1 MSEALLMSDGKARPG
16 PRDGPIRVLHLRDSP
31 WIDGPGRTIL
41 ESATHVDP
49 ARVEYH
55 IGAFTNA
62 DSSGPHPLVEAAR
75 ARQLH
80 VHAIPDLGG
89 VGTMLVDR
97 ILEVVDRHRIQI
109 LHTHEFRS
117 DILGLLCRR
126 RRDLILMTTAHGW
139 ISNDWRG
146 HVFRIAN
153 KVLLRWFDKVILVSN
168 AMRRGLPR
176 WWVTDRHVQVLHNAL
191 LLESY
196 GAAVLKAERPLVNP
210 RGKVRLL
217 NVGRLSPEKGQEL
230 LLRVVAGMR
239 GRYPGLELQ
248 FAGVGPLE
256 AKLRKL
262 AGDLGIAEHVGFLG
276 FIRDMPA
283 VYAETDLVVQ
293 SSFTEGLPNV
303 ILEAAYLRVPIVA
316 TDVGGTGEVIEHGQS
331 GWLVAPRSESALEA
345 GIEAFLKDPAGF
357 ASMADKASSR
367 IVEGFSF
374 QARTEKLMSLYESLL
389 AERV

>member
-1 MSEALLMSDGKARPG
+1 MSGSLLVPDGVPAPS
-16 PRDGPIRVLHLRDSP
+16 PRGEPIRVLHLRDSP
-31 WIDGPGRTIL
+31 WVDGPGRTIL
-41 ESATHVDP
+41 ESATHVNPD
-49 ARVEYH
+49 RVEYH

-62 DSSGPHPLVEAAR
+62 DSTAPHPLVEAAR
-75 ARQLH
+75 VRHLH

-89 VGTMLVDR
+89 VGTALVDR

-126 RRDLILMTTAHGW
+126 RRNLILMTTAHGW

-146 HVFRIAN
+146 HLFRIAN
-153 KVLLRWFDKVILVSN
+153 KVLLRWFDKVILVSH

-176 WWVTDRHVQVLHNAL
+176 WWVTDRQVQVLHNAL
-191 LLESY
+191 VLESY
-196 GAAVLKAERPLVNP
+196 GAAVLKAERPVVDP
-210 RGKVRLL
+210 HGKVRLL

-230 LLRVVAGMR
+230 LLRVVARMR
-239 GRYPGLELQ
+239 GRYPGLELR

-256 AKLRKL
+256 EKLRKL
-262 AGDLGIAEHVGFLG
+262 AGDLGIAEQVKFLG

-283 VYAETDLVVQ
+283 VYADTDLVVQ

-303 ILEAAYLRVPIVA
+303 ILEAAYLRIPIVA
-316 TDVGGTGEVIEHGQS
+316 TDVGGTREVIEHGRS
-331 GWLVAPRSESALEA
+331 GWLVAPHSESALEA
-345 GIEAFLKDPAGF
+345 GIEAFMKDPAVF
-357 ASMADKASSR
+357 ASMADKASTR

-374 QARTEKLMSLYESLL
+374 QARTEKLMRLYESLL
-389 AERV
+389 AVPA